1 MHSELEKTV
10 QERDKC
16 KNLYTQEVRHKMEQ
30 NIVIESQK
38 RLLDKQ
44 AFITQAPSRPSTQGQ
59 RLDTASSM
67 KSGTRPIAKRESN
80 EGFIS
85 AIVRYN

>member
-44 AFITQAPSRPSTQGQ
+44 APSRPSTQGQ